1 MKNIL
6 LGLFV
11 LSTSAFADVNGSI
24 GYSSDYMWRG
34 ATQSAGASSLNA
46 GIELDSN
53 GFFVGAWVGEVD
65 FGDEATQERGLYLRC
80 HGQFRRSVGS
90 HSVSL

>member
-6 LGLFV
+6 LGLLV

-53 GFFVGAWVGEVD
+53 GFFVGAWVGEDTPVFVHIHSLKTALEEFVD
-65 FGDEATQERGLYLRC
+65 
-80 HGQFRRSVGS
+80 
-90 HSVSL
+90 

>member
-6 LGLFV
+6 LGLLV

-34 ATQSAGASSLNA
+34 VSQSAGASSLNA

-53 GFFVGAWVGEVD
+53 GFFVPLSTCLTVFPNLTGIT
-65 FGDEATQERGLYLRC
+65 FL
-80 HGQFRRSVGS
+80 HMIF
-90 HSVSL
+90 

>member
-1 MKNIL
+1 MVRRYIMKNIL

-11 LSTSAFADVNGSI
+11 LSTSAFAGVNGSI

-34 ATQSAGASSLNA
+34 VSQSAGASSFNA

-53 GFFVGAWVGEVD
+53 GFFVGAWTSE
-65 FGDEATQERGLYLRC
+65 TKQLKNKTYI
-80 HGQFRRSVGS
+80 
-90 HSVSL
+90 